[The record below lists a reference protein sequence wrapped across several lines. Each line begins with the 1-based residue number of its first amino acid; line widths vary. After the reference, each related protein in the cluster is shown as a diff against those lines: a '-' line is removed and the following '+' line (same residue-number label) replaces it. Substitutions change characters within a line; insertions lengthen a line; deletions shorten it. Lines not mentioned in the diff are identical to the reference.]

1 MGRECANWRNN
12 RQTRH
17 LVLSNFTN
25 RVVSVAH
32 SCPLRFSFEFSV
44 FVMIVALIGFFLSL
58 FILQNWVDVLSLV
71 FCDEQ
76 SILKEL
82 EYNRPKKRIL
92 NQRDE

>member
-1 MGRECANWRNN
+1 M
-12 RQTRH
+12 
-17 LVLSNFTN
+17 V
-25 RVVSVAH
+25 
-32 SCPLRFSFEFSV
+32 
-44 FVMIVALIGFFLSL
+44 VALIGFFLSL

-71 FCDEQ
+71 VCDEQ